1 MGSGYQGHQQAAL
14 RQYGLDQC
22 SRSPC
27 PTLLSLLLSPLLQAM
42 AQVTV
47 FALSML
53 SIVQMPPEVGD
64 ELDAAMR
71 WCLQQLIQKM
81 AQLLEEMEWSP
92 QDPSRAAKG
101 DLLFVAL
108 QQWQLGAF
116 AGGLVLLFW
125 LCWQL
130 WKWSCEPG
138 SSSEH
143 GSSRSLEEE
152 EDEEEE
158 EDPLHMDRF
167 LNEYLLWPLP
177 NRQRI
182 CTVVEELVNDLLCVC
197 RTLAGNDFMPRLQ
210 PAVGLG
216 SFQEGQSAHE
226 EDLVYCLI
234 VPLKPP
240 PGHSFHLELGTEG
253 EMLVR
258 NSCMRV
264 ELECMCTRE
273 YRLGDMLCFLHHPED
288 ELMSSQEASLLETLC
303 TSSYLDV
310 EKTAFW
316 LQELMTAACVAVP
329 QAATSKLTVLPS
341 TRFCK
346 LKLTNACKTPLSIE
360 LILAVQQ
367 GNSDTFV
374 SME

>member
-1 MGSGYQGHQQAAL
+1 
-14 RQYGLDQC
+14 
-22 SRSPC
+22 
-27 PTLLSLLLSPLLQAM
+27 M
-42 AQVTV
+42 AKVIV
-47 FALSML
+47 FTLSML
-53 SIVQMPPEVGD
+53 GIVQVPPEVAD
-64 ELDAAMR
+64 ELGAAMR
-71 WCLQQLIQKM
+71 WCVQQLMQEM
-81 AQLLEEMEWSP
+81 AQLYEEMEQSP
-92 QDPSRAAKG
+92 QDLSRAARG
-101 DLLFVAL
+101 ALFFAAL
-108 QQWQLGAF
+108 QQWQFWAF

-125 LCWQL
+125 LCRQL
-130 WKWSCEPG
+130 WKRSCEPG
-138 SSSEH
+138 SSSKH

-152 EDEEEE
+152 EDEEEG

-167 LNEYLLWPLP
+167 LNKDLLWPLP

-197 RTLAGNDFMPRLQ
+197 RTLSGNDFVPQLQ

-216 SFQEGQSAHE
+216 GFQEGQSAD
-226 EDLVYCLI
+226 EDFVYCLI

-258 NSCMRV
+258 NSCVRV

-273 YRLGDMLCFLHHPED
+273 RWLRDVICFLHHPEE

-303 TSSYLDV
+303 TGSYLDV

-316 LQELMTAACVAVP
+316 LQELMTAASVAVP
-329 QAATSKLTVLPS
+329 RAATSKVTVLPS

-346 LKLTNACKTPLSIE
+346 LKLTNTSEIPLSIE

>member
-1 MGSGYQGHQQAAL
+1 MAVVQFF
-14 RQYGLDQC
+14 
-22 SRSPC
+22 
-27 PTLLSLLLSPLLQAM
+27 TLAVQ
-42 AQVTV
+42 
-47 FALSML
+47 
-53 SIVQMPPEVGD
+53 SILWNAPVVGD
-64 ELDAAMR
+64 ELDWATRRRMQQR
-71 WCLQQLIQKM
+71 GEYLSWKMTRMLQELEQGMQQLEQRTQEQS
-81 AQLLEEMEWSP
+81 AFAWGALPFAALQPWQFWAVAGVLL
-92 QDPSRAAKG
+92 
-101 DLLFVAL
+101 LLF
-108 QQWQLGAF
+108 G
-116 AGGLVLLFW
+116 
-125 LCWQL
+125 LCWWLRKRSRQ
-130 WKWSCEPG
+130 PA
-138 SSSEH
+138 SSSKER
-143 GSSRSLEEE
+143 GSCGSLEEE
-152 EDEEEE
+152 EDEEEG

-167 LNEYLLWPLP
+167 LNKDLLWPLP

-197 RTLAGNDFMPRLQ
+197 RTLSGNDFVPRLQ

-216 SFQEGQSAHE
+216 GFQEGQSAHE
-226 EDLVYCLI
+226 EDFVYCLI

-258 NSCMRV
+258 NSCVRV

-273 YRLGDMLCFLHHPED
+273 RWLGDVICFLHHPEE

-303 TSSYLDV
+303 TGSYLDV

-316 LQELMTAACVAVP
+316 LQELMTAASVAVP
-329 QAATSKLTVLPS
+329 RAATSKVTVLPS

-346 LKLTNACKTPLSIE
+346 LKLTNTCEIPLSIE